1 MSPLYLRSTQIASAL
16 MDEQRKYAILFAAT
30 IRCARKL
37 IEMEPDEPNMAKG
50 YIVDKAIN
58 DACQGVSPN
67 DEPCDYPATVPCAT
81 CSKWFCDAHAEDEEW
96 HPCMLPPG
104 EEGGEA

>member
-1 MSPLYLRSTQIASAL
+1 LSPLYLRSSQIAGAL

-30 IRCARKL
+30 ILCARKL

-58 DACQGVSPN
+58 DAVFILERIDRRLTRPS
-67 DEPCDYPATVPCAT
+67 
-81 CSKWFCDAHAEDEEW
+81 FCTSSNERVYINRRKRN
-96 HPCMLPPG
+96 G
-104 EEGGEA
+104 